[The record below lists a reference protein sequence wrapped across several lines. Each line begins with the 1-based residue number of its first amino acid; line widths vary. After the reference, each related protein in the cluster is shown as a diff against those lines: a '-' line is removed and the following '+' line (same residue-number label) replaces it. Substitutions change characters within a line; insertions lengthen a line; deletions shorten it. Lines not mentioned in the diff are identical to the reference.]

1 MILPDNLQRREN
13 ESEIKY
19 KVRLCVAKL
28 NKEIDLDWVEINQI
42 LGLVQSGDHTRKI
55 SYGYKE
61 IYDDNPNLFEK
72 EIVEDNLGQ
81 LKYKET
87 VEILGDGS
95 HKSDKLLQMSADQSK
110 SVDFLLEAH
119 GYDIKEWELVSAKNN
134 IWNVYSKQDGV
145 STLYSSK
152 ITARPLKQGFDY
164 ELFLEKANEKII
176 PVHKMN
182 KVTDGKNLLEIPLY
196 DLHFGV
202 NTYEHYED
210 VLKEIADKIT
220 SKKWDT
226 IFFIIG
232 QDLLHN
238 NGFNGQ
244 TSSGTPIES
253 VDMDKAWDDAYRFY
267 TELINLA
274 QKNANHIDA
283 SYSIAN
289 HDDSMAW
296 AFVRTLEVKFP
307 DISFDISKK
316 VRKSYVWNDVFIGYT
331 HGHKGANRLH
341 ENFLSDFG
349 KQMALAN
356 IVEIHSGHLHT
367 EKAKDKFGILV
378 RTLSTKGQTDDW
390 HDDNGFVGA
399 NKRFQLFEYSPTAL
413 KSIEYV

>member
-1 MILPDNLQRREN
+1 MILPDNLHRRES
-13 ESEIKY
+13 ESEVKY

-42 LGLVQSGDHTRKI
+42 LGLNQSGDHTRKL

-61 IYDDNPNLFEK
+61 IYDDNPDLFEK
-72 EIVEDNLGQ
+72 EIVEDDLGQ

-87 VEILGDGS
+87 TEIMGDGT
-95 HKSDKLLQMSADQSK
+95 HKSDKLLKMSAEQSK
-110 SVDFLLEAH
+110 NVSFLLEAH
-119 GYDIKEWELVSAKNN
+119 GYDTKEWELVNAKNN
-134 IWNVYSKQDGV
+134 IWNVYSKLDGV
-145 STLYSSK
+145 QTLYSSK
-152 ITARPLKQGFDY
+152 VSVKPLKQGFDY
-164 ELFLEKANEKII
+164 DAFLKKANDKIK
-176 PVHKMN
+176 PVFKKSDN
-182 KVTDGKNLLEIPLY
+182 NNGIDLLELPLY

-202 NTYEHYED
+202 NTYNHYKHALE
-210 VLKEIADKIT
+210 EISDKIK
-220 SKKWDT
+220 SKKWDR

-244 TSSGTPIES
+244 TSSGTPIEA
-253 VDMDKAWDDAYRFY
+253 VDMDQAWEDAFKFY
-267 TELINLA
+267 CELLDLA
-274 QKNANHIDA
+274 QRNANQVDS

-296 AFVRTLEVKFP
+296 AFVKCLKIKFP
-307 DISFDISKK
+307 DITFDTSKR

-349 KQMALAN
+349 KQMAVAE

-367 EKAKDKFGILV
+367 EKAKDKFGVLV

-390 HDDNGFVGA
+390 HADNGFVGA
-399 NKRFQLFEYSPTAL
+399 HKRFQLFEYSPTAL
-413 KSIEYV
+413 KSIYYI